1 MFDYLSILLYLII
14 ASIFAVVFSAAAFL
28 LAFRRTNSEK
38 TAAYECGFDPFEDAR
53 SKFDVRFYLVAVLF
67 LLMDLEILFCFP
79 FSIALA
85 DVDAFG
91 YWVGMAFLM
100 LLTLGFFYEWSKGAL
115 DWS

>member
-1 MFDYLSILLYLII
+1 MSDFISILLYFLL
-14 ASIFAVVFSAAAFL
+14 ATIFASAFCAGAFY
-28 LAFRRTNSEK
+28 LAFRRTNKEK

-85 DVDAFG
+85 DIGYLG
-91 YWVGMAFLM
+91 YWVGVTFLII
-100 LLTLGFFYEWSKGAL
+100 LTLGFFYEWSKGAL

>member
-1 MFDYLSILLYLII
+1 MFDFFSILLYLIV
-14 ASIFAVVFSAAAFL
+14 ATTFAAVFSAAAFW
-28 LAFRRTNSEK
+28 LAFRRINKEK
-38 TAAYECGFDPFEDAR
+38 TAPYECGFDPFDHGQ

-85 DVDAFG
+85 DMTYFG
-91 YWVGMAFLM
+91 YWIGVAFLII
-100 LLTLGFFYEWSKGAL
+100 LTLGFCYEWSKGAL

>member
-1 MFDYLSILLYLII
+1 MFDFLSIVLYLTL
-14 ASIFAVVFSAAAFL
+14 ATIFASVFSGVAFL

-38 TAAYECGFDPFEDAR
+38 TAAYECGFDPFDHAR

-85 DVDAFG
+85 DISLFG
-91 YWVGMAFLM
+91 YWVGITFLA